1 MNKSFKF
8 LIFILV
14 FIFLTTLNPIY
25 KKDNKS
31 LIFPI
36 RTIKLENNFA
46 VDTEDLI
53 LELSYLKGKNLLFIN
68 EENLKSTI
76 ITFDFIS
83 SFEFKKILPDT
94 LKIKIYEKKPIAIS
108 IKGKNKFYIS
118 RNGDLIKFVNL
129 DIYKNLPILIGNKN
143 NFSEFVKKLDDLN
156 FSLEKIKSFHS
167 FDIGRWDLILRNDKI
182 IKLPK
187 LEYVEALDNFILI
200 ENNKKFEDYIIFD
213 YRIKNQLIL
222 K

>member
-76 ITFDFIS
+76 LTFDFIS

-143 NFSEFVKKLDDLN
+143 NFSEIVKKLDDLN

-182 IKLPK
+182 VKLPK

-200 ENNKKFEDYIIFD
+200 ENNKKFKDYMIFD

>member
-1 MNKSFKF
+1 M
-8 LIFILV
+8 
-14 FIFLTTLNPIY
+14 
-25 KKDNKS
+25 
-31 LIFPI
+31 
-36 RTIKLENNFA
+36 
-46 VDTEDLI
+46 
-53 LELSYLKGKNLLFIN
+53 
-68 EENLKSTI
+68 KSTI